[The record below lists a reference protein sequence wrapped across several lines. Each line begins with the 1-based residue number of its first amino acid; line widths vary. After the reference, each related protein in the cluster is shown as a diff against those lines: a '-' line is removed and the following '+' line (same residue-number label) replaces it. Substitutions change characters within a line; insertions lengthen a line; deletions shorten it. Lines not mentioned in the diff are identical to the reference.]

1 MVFETPI
8 CSPPSPIDK
17 ESSEDVS
24 TPLVLM
30 KLTNSLQSNSIYIAL
45 ILAHLV
51 TVTQLMVRSVAHFDY
66 QMTLNAIDPA
76 NNSFSSVEICAW
88 DASIEND
95 ENLRLVTTFCS
106 LEGSGEQGTQWD
118 FDGVDMFYNGVMPK
132 WLDDSAIT
140 GSEKL
145 HYYEIND
152 SDLQENEWLHLYAQV
167 GAYSKWD
174 LDMVNHLLLEIK
186 KAVVQTKEDDIESSL
201 KLKSSNAI
209 FYITFT
215 TRGGDECACIVRQTW
230 DGRPQHMCLEV
241 KNVEIY
247 GQIDKC

>member
-1 MVFETPI
+1 M
-8 CSPPSPIDK
+8 
-17 ESSEDVS
+17 
-24 TPLVLM
+24 
-30 KLTNSLQSNSIYIAL
+30 
-45 ILAHLV
+45 
-51 TVTQLMVRSVAHFDY
+51 TVTQLMVYSVAHFDY
-66 QMTLNAIDPA
+66 QMTLDAIDPA

-106 LEGSGEQGTQWD
+106 LEGSGEEGTQWD
-118 FDGVDMFYNGVMPK
+118 FNGVDVLYNGVMPK
-132 WLDDSAIT
+132 WLDDGALT
-140 GSEKL
+140 GSKKL
-145 HYYEIND
+145 HYYEVND

-174 LDMVNHLLLEIK
+174 LDMVNHLPLEIK

-215 TRGGDECACIVRQTW
+215 TRGGAECACIVRQTW
-230 DGRPQHMCLEV
+230 DGRPQHMCLQV

-247 GQIDKC
+247 GQVDKC